1 MKRKIAVILA
11 SDVAGYSLLVAD
23 DEEGTIR
30 LMAAASKL
38 FRDLVARYD
47 GRVFNTAGDAILA
60 EFDSAVNAVRCAI
73 DIQNQMR
80 PVNASLPQQK
90 RVLFR
95 MGVAIGDVVV
105 ADNGDLLGDG
115 VNIAA
120 RLESLAEP
128 GGVCVSDNVQV
139 LVDNKVTVGFH
150 DIGEHKLK
158 NIPRPVRA
166 FRVTLAHE
174 AAVAASP
181 PERPWWKSVLERKRD
196 APALQ
201 SGGAGRGR
209 GLRQLSAFGAS
220 FARGL
225 QAPVRQAAGAKAHD
239 GPWWL
244 LAIGCL
250 LALAVG
256 LAIWPPWR
264 PTAPPT
270 LREGAGTRPA
280 AVSGA
285 ATELAV
291 SQRAECMRLA
301 APTGDAAGG
310 GPGVDVEPIDALRAV
325 PVCRSALAA
334 WPEDAEVQTW
344 TARALAKA
352 GDLQAARA
360 LFERAAERGNAIAM
374 SSLGQMLQSG
384 RGAAQDHAA
393 ARRWYEMAA
402 DKGHAYAMRQL
413 GTLYEQGIGV
423 AQDLVK
429 ARTWY
434 QRAAEM
440 GRSDAM
446 HMLGW
451 LAENGKGGAQDLML
465 ARSWY
470 QKAAEKGNTASQNN
484 LGTLYETGRGVPQ
497 NFTAAHRWYEK
508 AAAGGSADAMQNLG
522 ALYISG
528 RGVVQD
534 YALARSWLESA
545 AEKGNALAMG
555 RLGSLYEHG
564 RGVPQDLAAAR
575 NWYEKAAAG
584 GDKDAMYNLGTL
596 YANGRGVAQN
606 HTLAR
611 SWLEKAAE
619 KGHAFAMGQLG
630 TLYERGRGVQQNF
643 DTARSWYE
651 KAAARDDPAAMSNLG
666 VLYAKGL
673 GVAQN
678 FGTARSWFEKAA
690 EKGNVNAMLNLGVL
704 YANGQGVAQD
714 FALARS
720 WSEKAAAT
728 GHTGAMHNLGWLY
741 QSAQGGLQ
749 DYALARA
756 WYEKAAA
763 KGSAASM
770 NNLGWLYENGRG
782 VARDFAIARNW
793 YEKAAQRGH
802 TDAMVNL
809 ASMFDGGRAGS
820 SPADAARHLLAAARN
835 GSERARSLLA
845 GDMAGWGAATRAA
858 IQQQLKASGAY
869 GGSIGAKWDTA
880 SRVAAKA
887 YWESGT
893 PKRVER
899 VVDDDLDCRR
909 FVPAAGLTV
918 SVACVE

>member
-30 LMAAASKL
+30 RMAAASKL
-38 FRDLVARYD
+38 FRDLVAHYD

-73 DIQNQMR
+73 DIQSQMR
-80 PVNASLPQQK
+80 PLNASLPQQK
-90 RVLFR
+90 RILFR

-139 LVDNKVTVGFH
+139 LAENKVSVGFH

-166 FRVTLAHE
+166 FRVTLAQD
-174 AAVAASP
+174 AGLAASP
-181 PERPWWKSVLERKRD
+181 PKRPWWKSVLGRKRG
-196 APALQ
+196 APAPQ
-201 SGGAGRGR
+201 SVGAGRGH
-209 GLRQLSAFGAS
+209 GLAQFSSLGAS
-220 FARGL
+220 LARGL
-225 QAPVRQAAGAKAHD
+225 QATNRSAAGAKAND

-250 LALAVG
+250 LALAAG

-264 PTAPPT
+264 LTTTPTARESAPPAT
-270 LREGAGTRPA
+270 VAGTATNLA
-280 AVSGA
+280 A
-285 ATELAV
+285 
-291 SQRAECMRLA
+291 SQRAECMRFA
-301 APTGDAAGG
+301 APTGDAGG
-310 GPGVDVEPIDALRAV
+310 GGSGVDVEAIDAPRAV
-325 PVCRSALAA
+325 PACRSALAA
-334 WPEDAEVQTW
+334 LPEDAEVQTW

-352 GDLQAARA
+352 GDLEGARA
-360 LFERAAERGNAIAM
+360 LFERAAEKGNAIAM

-384 RGAAQDHAA
+384 RGAAQDYAA
-393 ARRWYEMAA
+393 ARRWYEMAS

-413 GTLYEQGIGV
+413 GSLYERGSGV

-434 QRAAEM
+434 QRAAEL

-451 LAENGKGGAQDLML
+451 FAENGKGGAQDLVL

-470 QKAAEKGNTASQNN
+470 EKAAEKGNIASQNN
-484 LGTLYETGRGVPQ
+484 LGTLYETGRGAPQ
-497 NFTAAHRWYEK
+497 DLTTARRWYER

-522 ALYISG
+522 TLYISG

-545 AEKGNALAMG
+545 SEKGNALAMG

-564 RGVPQDLAAAR
+564 RGVPQDLTAAR

-596 YANGRGVAQN
+596 YANGRGVGQN

-611 SWLEKAAE
+611 SWFEKAAE

-630 TLYERGRGVQQNF
+630 TLYERGRGVQQNV
-643 DTARSWYE
+643 DVARSWYE

-666 VLYAKGL
+666 VLFAKGL
-673 GVAQN
+673 GVTQN

-690 EKGNVNAMLNLGVL
+690 GKGNVNAMLNLGVL
-704 YANGQGVAQD
+704 YANGQGVTQD

-782 VARDFAIARNW
+782 VARDFGVARSW

-858 IQQQLKASGAY
+858 VQQQLKASGAY

-893 PKRVER
+893 PKRAER

-909 FVPAAGLTV
+909 FVPAAGVTV
-918 SVACVE
+918 SVACAE